1 MKDWA
6 IIFDVDGVLLEL
18 THAEEE
24 LFFQPFAKRMD
35 ADLLSRDWN
44 SYSIR
49 NDEDIV
55 REIVERYDLP
65 RTEVDAITSEYL
77 ALLEYHL
84 NIRHSGENR
93 NLSDKDPGF
102 RRSDNVGVMA
112 QPIAGAGE
120 MLASFASH
128 TKLGIA
134 TANFREAA
142 RLRLLQAQMWAP
154 VCELAYGADGGGH
167 KTEILGRAIAA
178 SGIPT
183 SRIIFIG
190 DNVSDVKA
198 GLSNNVHFIGF
209 SSDALRRKALAAAGG
224 TRLCADHTQTRL
236 TIQQI
241 LNA

>member
-18 THAEEE
+18 TRAEEE
-24 LFFQPFAKRMD
+24 LFFQPFVKRIH
-35 ADLLSRDWN
+35 ADVLSRDWN

-55 REIVERYDLP
+55 REIVERYGLP
-65 RTEVDAITSEYL
+65 ATEASIITTEYL
-77 ALLEYHL
+77 ALLEREL
-84 NIRHSGENR
+84 VEGLKTER
-93 NLSDKDPGF
+93 
-102 RRSDNVGVMA
+102 
-112 QPIAGAGE
+112 IAGAE
-120 MLASFASH
+120 RLIRAFSDVA
-128 TKLGIA
+128 KLGIA

-142 RLRLLQAQMWAP
+142 RLRLQQAQMWSP
-154 VCELAYGADGGGH
+154 VSELAYGADGGGH
-167 KTEILGRAIAA
+167 KTAILGRAIAA
-178 SGIPT
+178 SGVPP

-209 SSDALRRKALAAAGG
+209 SSDAARRKALEAAGA